1 MIGVDFGGTR
11 IKGALVDGETIQRK
25 ESVDTPTASAPPV
38 VLDTIAE
45 LVAKLTKTPSSIGV
59 AIPGEVDDEGKC
71 WRLPNVP
78 GFEGVNIQK
87 ELESRIGCAVA
98 VENDATTAA
107 LGELRYGF
115 GSRFQS
121 FVLATLGT
129 GVGGGVVID
138 GKLHRG
144 AHGFAGEIG
153 HIQVDSSESAWP
165 CPCGRKGCM
174 EAYAGTRGL
183 VRAFQVLGG
192 KVDEPHEIA
201 DLARQGDENALE
213 AFRSMG
219 RALGVGFAQILKVLD
234 VDALVVSGGI
244 SASFDLM
251 ETAMRTTLRAHVF
264 GKPTGEI
271 PIVVSELG
279 SDAGLIG
286 AALLPSLRKR

>member
-11 IKGALVDGETIQRK
+11 IKGALVDGKTIQQK
-25 ESVDTPTASAPPV
+25 ESVETPVKATPAV

-45 LVAKLTKTPSSIGV
+45 LVRKLTDSPSSIGV
-59 AIPGEVDDEGKC
+59 AIPGEVDDEGRC

-78 GFEGVNIQK
+78 GFEDVNIQK
-87 ELESRIGCAVA
+87 ELETRIGCAVS

-115 GSRFQS
+115 GKKFSS

-153 HIQVDSSESAWP
+153 HILVDSSESAWP
-165 CPCGRKGCM
+165 CPCGRTGCM
-174 EAYAGTRGL
+174 ESYAGTRGL
-183 VRAFQVLGG
+183 VRKFQELGG

-201 DLARQGDENALE
+201 DLAHRGDANAIE
-213 AFRSMG
+213 AFRNMA
-219 RALGVGFAQILKVLD
+219 RALGIGFAQILKVLD
-234 VDALVVSGGI
+234 VHALVVSGGI
-244 SASFDLM
+244 SASFDLI
-251 ETAMRTTLRAHVF
+251 EPELRTTLREHVF
-264 GKPTGEI
+264 GKPTGEL

-279 SDAGLIG
+279 TDAGLIG
-286 AALLPSLRKR
+286 AALLPSQKR